1 MHFKLVWVKIA
12 ALKQCHQRGQ
22 LLAILGWIIYIPLQ
36 ILFVP
41 ISIVG
46 GLVAAYKQVWASK
59 KFGVSS
65 TATKVLEGRLHMHWF
80 GLRED
85 QATDKL
91 SKALPNFSRTAHWV
105 LLFPMYLLYKLSKT
119 RLYPVIVAQGE
130 EGLLNMVPSRTVNFD
145 ELISSKKDSAVQF
158 VALGAGF
165 DTRSYGLLKDSNLK
179 LFELDQVST
188 QQLKIQSLRKTSI
201 DCSAVNFVEADFSK
215 EDWFQ
220 RLKNNG
226 YDPSLKT
233 IFLWE
238 GVTLYLSEADV
249 RKTLQTVKSNSAPG
263 SVLIADIYG
272 FDFLKMLNKG
282 SKVLEATNESLGGFG
297 LDFTTDPELALSHFA
312 ESEQTALGQH
322 FFLGTNSKNGTF
334 MAVTEIV
341 L

>member
-130 EGLLNMVPSRTVNFD
+130 EGLLNMVPAEQSISMILSALEKTV
-145 ELISSKKDSAVQF
+145 
-158 VALGAGF
+158 
-165 DTRSYGLLKDSNLK
+165 RYNL
-179 LFELDQVST
+179 
-188 QQLKIQSLRKTSI
+188 
-201 DCSAVNFVEADFSK
+201 
-215 EDWFQ
+215 
-220 RLKNNG
+220 
-226 YDPSLKT
+226 
-233 IFLWE
+233 
-238 GVTLYLSEADV
+238 
-249 RKTLQTVKSNSAPG
+249 
-263 SVLIADIYG
+263 
-272 FDFLKMLNKG
+272 
-282 SKVLEATNESLGGFG
+282 
-297 LDFTTDPELALSHFA
+297 
-312 ESEQTALGQH
+312 
-322 FFLGTNSKNGTF
+322 
-334 MAVTEIV
+334 
-341 L
+341 